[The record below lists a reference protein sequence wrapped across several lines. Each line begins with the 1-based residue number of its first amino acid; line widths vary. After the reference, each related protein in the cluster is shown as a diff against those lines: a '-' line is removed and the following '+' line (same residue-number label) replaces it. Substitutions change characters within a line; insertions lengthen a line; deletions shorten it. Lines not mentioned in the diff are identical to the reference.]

1 MILVVD
7 IGWIEHEAKMIGIQC
22 FRENEYI
29 RLLGGW
35 HRWRRRNSTVDT
47 SSVFSGMSTAAAI
60 VYTKL
65 EFILLRGK

>member
-1 MILVVD
+1 MIWV
-7 IGWIEHEAKMIGIQC
+7 QC

-29 RLLGGW
+29 GVLGGW
-35 HRWRRRNSTVDT
+35 RRWRRRNSTVDT

-65 EFILLRGK
+65 EFIFLKRKMIPKL